1 MNRVFR
7 KVDGDAVF
15 DIVKHTIDILQEY
28 PHTEI
33 HIGTDSQNHRGSTVY
48 VTAIAFRYGNR
59 GVHYIYHKHKVNK
72 IKNKWTRLWN
82 EAEYSIEVAEWLT
95 QKVKVKVEIDLD
107 YNSDEN
113 HFSSKLVQPV
123 VGWAMSLGYKTNIKP
138 DNQIATRAA
147 DHHCR

>member
-1 MNRVFR
+1 M
-7 KVDGDAVF
+7 
-15 DIVKHTIDILQEY
+15 
-28 PHTEI
+28 
-33 HIGTDSQNHRGSTVY
+33 
-48 VTAIAFRYGNR
+48 
-59 GVHYIYHKHKVNK
+59 
-72 IKNKWTRLWN
+72 LWN